1 MNKCSVCHSA
11 VIPKT
16 ITYTQWYNGKL
27 VAVENVQAEVCQ
39 TCGEEYFP
47 TDVADKIQKVI
58 ESHNV
63 SKTFEVP
70 VYELV

>member
-11 VIPKT
+11 AIPKT

-39 TCGEEYFP
+39 TCGEEYFSAE
-47 TDVADKIQKVI
+47 VADKIQKVI